1 MACFQEVLCFKDKG
15 ILAVQVLPCA
25 VDAIIGILGN
35 VGEVAADASLVARW
49 DIELFS
55 ALKTS
60 RSPNHLSY
68 HHQSRFSRFQDLVV
82 ILRRVTGVTITIRVI

>member
-1 MACFQEVLCFKDKG
+1 MAGFQEVLSR
-15 ILAVQVLPCA
+15 ILAVQVLPY
-25 VDAIIGILGN
+25 VVGAIIGILEN

-60 RSPNHLSY
+60 RSPIHLSY
-68 HHQSRFSRFQDLVV
+68 HHQFDLAGSRA
-82 ILRRVTGVTITIRVI
+82 